1 MTQQRLP
8 AVNFDDGAWGDI
20 LNQFLQKEHYN
31 TGLDDPLNGGH
42 KTITIRPGTTAA
54 LTSPLKFLTGP
65 LMTTPEAGAVEFLN
79 DQLFFT
85 QTTTTTRKVISA
97 YDDTN
102 GATGDMYYRDLNKN
116 IVRLAAG
123 STAQVLSIAGGL
135 PSWTSTTSIIRSI
148 TTISTAT
155 TALAVAGTDYVYF
168 ISGTTTL
175 TLPTAV
181 GNTNRYSITN
191 TGISTITVATTSA
204 QTINGSTS
212 ATLPIPNMSLDFISN
227 GSNWIVE

>member
-8 AVNFDDGAWGDI
+8 AVNSDDGGWGDL
-20 LNQFLQKEHYN
+20 LNQYLQKEHYN

-42 KTITIRPGTTAA
+42 KTVTIRPGTTAA

-65 LMTTPEAGAVEFLN
+65 LMTTAEAGAVEFLT
-79 DQLFFT
+79 DRLYFT
-85 QTTTTTRKVISA
+85 QTTSTTRKVIAA

-102 GATGDMYYRDLNKN
+102 GATGDIYYRDLSGY

-135 PSWTSTTSIIRSI
+135 PSWTSSTSITRSI
-148 TTISTAT
+148 NTISTAT
-155 TALAVAGTDYVYF
+155 TALAVANTDYVYF

-181 GNTNRYSITN
+181 ANTNRYSITN
-191 TGISTITVATTSA
+191 TGVSTITVATTSA
-204 QTINGSTS
+204 QTINGSST
-212 ATLPIPNMSLDFISN
+212 ATLPISNMSLDFISN
-227 GSNWIVE
+227 GSNWVIE